1 MTRSIVALLQSLTS
15 EDWTRPT
22 VAGHWQ
28 VRHVAAHLLDTTL
41 RTLSFGRDGAS
52 PPPPDRAIGN
62 ERDLAAF
69 INDLNASW
77 IQATERLSPNVLTH
91 LYDHASRELAD
102 YIERLPLEGWATFG
116 VSWAGETRSE
126 TWFHVARELTEIWHH
141 GAQIRDAVDAGPF
154 EDPRWLQVVLE
165 VAVRGLPHAYRAIAA
180 SPGRTIQLDLTGP
193 SGGRWL
199 LVRRETGWDLQ
210 AGAVPNPTA
219 TVTMSDETAWRLLF
233 NALSPAEAEPMVR
246 LGGDIAL
253 ARPIL
258 SARSVV
264 I

>member
-1 MTRSIVALLQSLTS
+1 M
-15 EDWTRPT
+15 
-22 VAGHWQ
+22 
-28 VRHVAAHLLDTTL
+28 RHVAAHLLDTAL
-41 RTLSFGRDGAS
+41 RTLSFGRDGAT
-52 PPPPDRAIGN
+52 PPPPDGVIGN

-91 LYDHASRELAD
+91 LYDHASRELAN
-102 YIERLPLEGWATFG
+102 YVERLPLEGWARFG

-126 TWFHVARELTEIWHH
+126 TWFHVHASSPKSGITVRRYETPSMPDRSR
-141 GAQIRDAVDAGPF
+141 IRDGFRCARGRGAGSAS
-154 EDPRWLQVVLE
+154 R
-165 VAVRGLPHAYRAIAA
+165 LPWIAA
-180 SPGRTIQLDLTGP
+180 APGRTIQLDVTGP

-219 TVTMSDETAWRLLF
+219 TVTMSGETAWRLLF
-233 NALSPAEAEPMVR
+233 NALSPEEAEPMVH
-246 LGGDIAL
+246 LSGDIAL
-253 ARPIL
+253 GRPIL
-258 SARSVV
+258 NARSVV